1 MWLLD
6 GTLVEDTGDGDP
18 RAFVPGE
25 GAVIP
30 ALEEGATGMK
40 PGGLRRLI
48 VPSDQAYGPEGNGG
62 RIPPYATLIVDLT
75 LESAG

>member
-1 MWLLD
+1 
-6 GTLVEDTGDGDP
+6 
-18 RAFVPGE
+18 
-25 GAVIP
+25 
-30 ALEEGATGMK
+30 MK